1 MRALL
6 LFLLLLSSSSGL
18 AAAQEPPDAQD
29 TNPGHSLT
37 PGGHIPLR
45 NVDVLSDTQGQDLM
59 PYLRLN
65 VHFLHNNWR
74 KLTTTDAIG
83 SSHNVS
89 DLSLEFT
96 VSRDGSVKDA
106 KLTQPSGDSVLDQ
119 AALEAL
125 KRSSPFHELPSN
137 YAGQSLALR
146 VRLHYD
152 PNWSAPTEHIWSAN
166 SRSAELEHAGHPPV
180 PKVISAP
187 EPEFSEE
194 ARRKKIEGTVSLHL
208 TVSENGDVTDAVVT
222 KGLGYGL
229 NEKALEAV
237 RRWKFQAPLKDGQPI
252 STSVDVIVSFH
263 LY

>member
-6 LFLLLLSSSSGL
+6 LFLLLWSSGL
-18 AAAQEPPDAQD
+18 VAQQFPDAQE
-29 TNPGHSLT
+29 TNRGHSLT
-37 PGGHIPLR
+37 PGGHIPIR
-45 NVDVLSDTQGQDLM
+45 NVDVLSDTQGQDLT
-59 PYLRLN
+59 PYLRIN

-74 KLTTTDAIG
+74 QLTTTDAIG

-89 DLSLEFT
+89 DLSVEFT
-96 VSRDGSVKDA
+96 VSRDGSLSGA
-106 KLTQPSGDSVLDQ
+106 KVVQPSGDDVLDQ

-137 YAGQSLALR
+137 YAGPSLALR

-152 PNWSAPTEHIWSAN
+152 PDRAAPLEQHWSAN
-166 SRSAELEHAGHPPV
+166 HGSPELEHAGHPPV

-187 EPEFSEE
+187 GPEFTEE
-194 ARRKKIEGTVSLHL
+194 ARRKQVEGTVSLRL

-229 NEKALEAV
+229 DEKALEAV
-237 RRWKFQAPLKDGQPI
+237 RRWKFQAPLKDGQPV

-263 LY
+263 LFK

>member
-6 LFLLLLSSSSGL
+6 FFLLFWSSGL
-18 AAAQEPPDAQD
+18 AAQQPPDAQE
-29 TNPGHSLT
+29 TNRGPSLT
-37 PGGHIPLR
+37 PGGRIPLR
-45 NVDVLSDTQGQDLM
+45 NVDVLSDTQGQDLT
-59 PYLRLN
+59 PYLRIN

-74 KLTTTDAIG
+74 KLTSTDVIG

-96 VSRDGSVKDA
+96 VSRDGSLSGA
-106 KLTQPSGDSVLDQ
+106 KVAQPSGDDVLDE

-137 YAGQSLALR
+137 YAGPSLALR

-152 PNWSAPTEHIWSAN
+152 PNWSAPAEHMWSAN
-166 SRSAELEHAGHPPV
+166 HGSPELERAGHAPV

-187 EPEFSEE
+187 DPEFTEE
-194 ARRKKIEGTVSLHL
+194 ARRNHVEGTVLLRL
-208 TVSENGDVTDAVVT
+208 TVSENGDVTDAAIT

-229 NEKALEAV
+229 DEKALEAV

-252 STSVDVIVSFH
+252 SSTVNVEVSFH
-263 LY
+263 LFK

>member
-6 LFLLLLSSSSGL
+6 FFLLLLSSGL
-18 AAAQEPPDAQD
+18 AAAQEPPDAQEPD
-29 TNPGHSLT
+29 RAHTLT

-45 NVDVLSDTQGQDLM
+45 NVDVLSDTQGQDLT
-59 PYLRLN
+59 PYLRVN
-65 VHFLHNNWR
+65 VHFLRNNWR

-96 VSRDGSVKDA
+96 VSRDGSLKDA
-106 KLTQPSGDSVLDQ
+106 KLTQPSGDNVLDQ

-137 YAGQSLALR
+137 YAGQSLSLR

-152 PNWSAPTEHIWSAN
+152 PNWSAPTEHMWGAN
-166 SRSAELEHAGHPPV
+166 SGSAELEHAGHPPV

-187 EPEFSEE
+187 DPEFSDE
-194 ARRKKIEGTVSLHL
+194 ARRKHVDGIVLLRL

-229 NEKALEAV
+229 DEKALEAV

-252 STSVDVIVSFH
+252 STSVNVEVSFH
-263 LY
+263 LFK